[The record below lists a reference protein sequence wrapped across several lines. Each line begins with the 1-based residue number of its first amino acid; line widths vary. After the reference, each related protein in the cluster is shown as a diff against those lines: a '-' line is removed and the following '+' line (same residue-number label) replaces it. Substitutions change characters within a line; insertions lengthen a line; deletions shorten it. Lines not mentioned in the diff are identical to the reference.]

1 MIIWTTAKTVE
12 KSRLTAHN
20 PVCEREKKE
29 REGERERTE
38 KKRLG
43 DQVSKKERESVG
55 VCKGESVYVCER

>member
-1 MIIWTTAKTVE
+1 MYIYIYLYMNKKTMIIWTTAKTVE

-20 PVCEREKKE
+20 PVCERVKKE

-43 DQVSKKERESVG
+43 DQVR
-55 VCKGESVYVCER
+55 